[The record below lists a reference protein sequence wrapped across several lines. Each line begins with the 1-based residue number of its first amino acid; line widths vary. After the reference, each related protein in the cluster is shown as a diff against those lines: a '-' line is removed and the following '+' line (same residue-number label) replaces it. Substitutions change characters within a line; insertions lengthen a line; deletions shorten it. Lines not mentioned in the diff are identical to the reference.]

1 MIRILVIDDE
11 EGLRK
16 SLTLILQD
24 AGHEV
29 VTAFDGEVGL
39 KTAAEQDPDLILC
52 DVRMP
57 GMTGLDFLK
66 AYRSGGGTA
75 LVVMMTAYGSTDL
88 AIEAMKAGAYDY
100 IAKPF
105 GAEEILL
112 TIQKATEREELRREG
127 GRLRERV
134 RTEERFGE
142 IVARSPGMTRALEQA
157 EKVSEHPTPVLITG
171 PSGTGKELV
180 ARLIHRLSPR
190 KDARFVPVNC
200 GAIPENLLESE
211 FFGYVKGAFSGADRD
226 RMGLFESAN
235 GGTLFLDEVGEL
247 PTTLQVKLLRALQ
260 EGEIRRVGDTEIRQ
274 TDVRVIAA
282 TNRDLDEAIREGEF
296 REDLYYRIAVVPIS
310 LPALRH
316 RAEEVPILTHHI
328 IEHLQDRLRIEVNGI
343 EPDAMEALVGYS
355 WPGNVRELE
364 NVLERA
370 AVLAEGSSVTL
381 EDLPRKIRVPDES
394 PQVTSLAGDD
404 LSVKRHSA
412 DLERSL
418 ILRALE
424 QTGGNRTKAA
434 ELLELSPR
442 ALRYKIRDYGIE

>member
-112 TIQKATEREELRREG
+112 TIQKATEREELRREV

-355 WPGNVRELE
+355 WPGNVREL
-364 NVLERA
+364 
-370 AVLAEGSSVTL
+370 
-381 EDLPRKIRVPDES
+381 
-394 PQVTSLAGDD
+394 
-404 LSVKRHSA
+404 
-412 DLERSL
+412 
-418 ILRALE
+418 
-424 QTGGNRTKAA
+424 
-434 ELLELSPR
+434 
-442 ALRYKIRDYGIE
+442 

>member
-29 VTAFDGEVGL
+29 VTAIDGEVGL
-39 KTAAEQDPDLILC
+39 KTAVEQDPDLILC

-57 GMTGLDFLK
+57 GMTGLEFLK
-66 AYRSGGGTA
+66 AYRNGGGSA

-112 TIQKATEREELRREG
+112 TIQKATEREELRREV

-157 EKVSEHPTPVLITG
+157 EKVSEHPTPVLISG

-200 GAIPENLLESE
+200 GAIPENLL
-211 FFGYVKGAFSGADRD
+211 
-226 RMGLFESAN
+226 
-235 GGTLFLDEVGEL
+235 
-247 PTTLQVKLLRALQ
+247 
-260 EGEIRRVGDTEIRQ
+260 
-274 TDVRVIAA
+274 
-282 TNRDLDEAIREGEF
+282 
-296 REDLYYRIAVVPIS
+296 
-310 LPALRH
+310 
-316 RAEEVPILTHHI
+316 
-328 IEHLQDRLRIEVNGI
+328 
-343 EPDAMEALVGYS
+343 
-355 WPGNVRELE
+355 
-364 NVLERA
+364 
-370 AVLAEGSSVTL
+370 
-381 EDLPRKIRVPDES
+381 
-394 PQVTSLAGDD
+394 
-404 LSVKRHSA
+404 
-412 DLERSL
+412 
-418 ILRALE
+418 
-424 QTGGNRTKAA
+424 
-434 ELLELSPR
+434 
-442 ALRYKIRDYGIE
+442 

>member
-39 KTAAEQDPDLILC
+39 KTAVEQGPDLILC

-57 GMTGLDFLK
+57 GMTGLEFLN
-66 AYRSGGGTA
+66 AYRKAGGTA
-75 LVVMMTAYGSTDL
+75 LVIMMTAYGSTEL

-112 TIQKATEREELRREG
+112 TIQKATEREELRREV

-134 RTEERFGE
+134 RTEQKYGE
-142 IVARSPGMTRALEQA
+142 IVARSAGMTRALGQA

-226 RMGLFESAN
+226 REGLFESAN

-247 PTTLQVKLLRALQ
+247 PTALQVKLLRALQ

-274 TDVRVIAA
+274 TDVRIIAA
-282 TNRDLDEAIREGEF
+282 TNRDLDEAIREGDF

-316 RAEEVPILTHHI
+316 RSEEIPILTHHF
-328 IEHLQDRLRIEVNGI
+328 IENLQERLRIQVDGI
-343 EPDAMEALVGYS
+343 EPDAMEALVNYS

-370 AVLAEGSSVTL
+370 AVLAEGSSITL
-381 EDLPRKIRVPDES
+381 EDLPRKIRVPDEA
-394 PQVTSLAGDD
+394 PQVASLAGDD

-434 ELLELSPR
+434 DLLELSPR